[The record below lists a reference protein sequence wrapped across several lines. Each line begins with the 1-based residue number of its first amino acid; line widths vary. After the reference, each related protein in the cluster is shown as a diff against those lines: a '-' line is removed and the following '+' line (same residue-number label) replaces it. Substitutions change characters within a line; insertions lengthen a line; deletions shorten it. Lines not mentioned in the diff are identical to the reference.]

1 MLRLRQARERE
12 FNILYNLL
20 HICKLKSADCRMHD
34 ILKMCWVFLE
44 NVGTDVVMFPLFNYF
59 GDLIRTFIYHF

>member
-20 HICKLKSADCRMHD
+20 HICKLKSADCRMYD
-34 ILKMCWVFLE
+34 ILRMCWVFLFLE
-44 NVGTDVVMFPLFNYF
+44 NVGRCLLYLTIFLE
-59 GDLIRTFIYHF
+59 I